1 MALYI
6 LRRVLVMI
14 PTIFAISLVVFIIIQ
29 LPPGDFLTTL
39 VSAMSS
45 QGEEVNPAALNA
57 LKEQYGLGQPVY
69 VQYYKWMSNILLH
82 GNFGQSFQYNRP
94 VSALIGSR
102 LVLTIIISIGALMVT
117 WIVAFPVGI
126 FSAVRKYTKG
136 DYFVT
141 FLSFLGL
148 AIPEFMLALVLL
160 YLSFKYFGQSVG
172 GLFSPPYV
180 DAPWNAAKVLDL
192 FQHMWIPTILIG
204 ITHTAGLVR
213 IMRANLLDELNKP
226 YVITARAKGLTERR
240 LLLKYPVR
248 TALNPF
254 VSTVGWLLPGIVS
267 GEAIIGLVLSL
278 PTEGPLLL
286 SALQT
291 QDMYLAGSLILIT
304 STLTVIGTLLS
315 DIMLAWLDPRIRYT

>member
-6 LRRVLVMI
+6 LRRIVLMI
-14 PTIFAISLVVFIIIQ
+14 PTVFAISLVVFIIIQ

-45 QGEEVNPAALNA
+45 QGEEVDPAALNA
-57 LKEQYGLGQPVY
+57 LKEQYGLGQPAY

-160 YLSFKYFGQSVG
+160 YVSFKYFGQSVG
-172 GLFSPPYV
+172 GLFSPQYV
-180 DAPWNAAKVLDL
+180 DAAWDAGKVLDL
-192 FQHMWIPTILIG
+192 FKHMWIPTILIG

-267 GEAIIGLVLSL
+267 GEAIVGLVLSL

-286 SALQT
+286 GALQT

-304 STLTVIGTLLS
+304 SVLTVIGTLLS